1 MLRSHRAGAAG
12 AEPARARSTALPP
25 PRDPPGGPRPPI
37 DLAPASVHEAIT
49 RQMVERVAEDLAEI
63 KSRLD
68 GLLFMVAGAIVLDV
82 VMRLA
87 ALR

>member
-1 MLRSHRAGAAG
+1 MLRSHRANAAG
-12 AEPARARSTALPP
+12 AEPAAPRATAMPP
-25 PRDPPGGPRPPI
+25 RRDPPGGPRPPI

-49 RQMVERVAEDLAEI
+49 RQMVERLAEDLDEI
-63 KSRLD
+63 KGRLD